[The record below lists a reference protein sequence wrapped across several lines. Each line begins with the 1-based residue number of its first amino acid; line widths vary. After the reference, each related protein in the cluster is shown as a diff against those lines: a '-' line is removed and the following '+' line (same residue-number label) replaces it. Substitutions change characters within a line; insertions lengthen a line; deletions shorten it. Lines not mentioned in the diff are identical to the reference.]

1 MRYDVWFN
9 FDCPQV
15 AEIRALN
22 GDTIET
28 VDWFYIPAGCLAD
41 SPSRPGDWHILRTKR
56 LRALFAQRGW
66 HLAGAGPY
74 LWAEKL

>member
-1 MRYDVWFN
+1 MKYDVWFN

-15 AEIRALN
+15 VEIRALD

-28 VDWFYIPAGCLAD
+28 VDWFYIPSGCLVD
-41 SPSRPGDWHILRTKR
+41 SPSSPGDWHILRTGQLKG
-56 LRALFAQRGW
+56 LFAQRGW
-66 HLAGAGPY
+66 KLVGGGGL

>member
-9 FDCPQV
+9 FNHPQV
-15 AEIRALN
+15 AEIRALD

-28 VDWFYIPAGCLAD
+28 VDWFYIPTDCLVD
-41 SPSRPGDWHILRTKR
+41 SPSSPGDWHILRTGQ
-56 LRALFAQRGW
+56 LRRLFAQHGW
-66 HLAGAGPY
+66 KLVGGGSL